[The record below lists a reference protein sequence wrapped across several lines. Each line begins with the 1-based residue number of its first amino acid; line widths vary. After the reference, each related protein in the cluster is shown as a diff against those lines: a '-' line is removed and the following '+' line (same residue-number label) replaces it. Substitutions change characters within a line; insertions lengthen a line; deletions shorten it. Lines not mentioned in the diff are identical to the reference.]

1 MISALKTKF
10 LVIDVLMYM
19 TLPEDKDTDQIWFKK
34 SKYFFFFL
42 LSVLEKTSAQNLSQA
57 EISLRT

>member
-1 MISALKTKF
+1 
-10 LVIDVLMYM
+10 MYM

-42 LSVLEKTSAQNLSQA
+42 LSDLKKTSAQNLSQA
-57 EISLRT
+57 EISLRR